1 MDAGGVTLNDSRGGG
16 GAGCP
21 IIRNYDKNGTT
32 LNTILDTMQTTIE
45 TAQTAAE
52 TAQTA
57 AIDSAVDGLMAVKVA
72 RATYDFAVDGGAIS
86 SIGLGVTLPDN
97 AIVTRTYIQVITT
110 LTSSTDAA
118 TIALTIPTDDVA
130 GLRAATAISSGTS
143 WDAGFKD
150 GIQDGVIANFSE
162 QCAAEREITAT
173 IAEEAVTAGK
183 FIVFCEYII
192 SD

>member
-1 MDAGGVTLNDSRGGG
+1 MDAGGKTLNDSMGGS

-21 IIRNYDKNGTT
+21 IIRNFDKNGTP
-32 LNTILDTMQTTIE
+32 LNTILDTMQTAIE
-45 TAQTAAE
+45 TAQA
-52 TAQTA
+52 A
-57 AIDSAVDGLMAVKVA
+57 AIGSAADGLMAVKVA

-110 LTSSTDAA
+110 LESSTDAA

-130 GLRAATAISSGTS
+130 GLRAATAINSGTS

-150 GIQDGVIANFSE
+150 GVQDGVIANFSE
-162 QCAAEREITAT
+162 QCTAEREITAT
-173 IAEEAVTAGK
+173 IAVEAVTAGK
-183 FIVFCEYII
+183 FIVFCEYIV